1 MCAPNRI
8 VSFLSL
14 LIVLSFKTIDANTM
28 NSTNDTSVESSDN
41 VFILKQVDYNLWKFV
56 PPILY
61 AVGSIGNILTIAV
74 LRR

>member
-14 LIVLSFKTIDANTM
+14 LIVLSFETIDANTM
-28 NSTNDTSVESSDN
+28 NSKNEKDTSSDN
-41 VFILKQVDYNLWKFV
+41 VFILKEVDYNLWKFV